1 MSKHVLLNNV
11 DHKDLRI
18 ITTRGAEYGDNV
30 MLAATFPA
38 EFRNLQA
45 HYPIVFRKN
54 AQGQFEPVALL
65 GFKEGQNLFLT
76 EQYRARVHRDASLIA
91 EDARPSS
98 GWDATYIPMTLER
111 LPFLIGFSHDRQP
124 MMHIDLAHPRVS
136 RTQGEPIFRE
146 HGGNTEFLERMSSL
160 LLAIHNGL
168 AATEHFI
175 GALLQHD
182 LLESF
187 VLDIQ
192 LNDGSQNRLAGFY
205 TIKEERLLD
214 LNGAT
219 LEQLNRAGHL
229 QAIYMALASL
239 SHFRALIE
247 RVNKLNAG
255 DR

>member
-11 DHKDLRI
+11 DHKDLRV

-54 AQGQFEPVALL
+54 AQAQFEPVALL
-65 GFKEGQNLFLT
+65 GFKDGQNLFLS
-76 EQYRARVHRDASLIA
+76 EH
-91 EDARPSS
+91 
-98 GWDATYIPMTLER
+98 GWDATYIPMTIER
-111 LPFLIGFSHDRQP
+111 LPFLIGFSPDRQP
-124 MMHIDLAHPRVS
+124 MMHIDLEHPRVS
-136 RTQGEPIFRE
+136 RTEGEPIFRE
-146 HGGNTEFLERMSSL
+146 FGGNTDFLERMSSL
-160 LLAIHNGL
+160 LLAIHQGL
-168 AATEHFI
+168 AATEPFI
-175 GALLQHD
+175 GALLQYE

-214 LNGAT
+214 LNGAV
-219 LEQLNRAGHL
+219 LERLNRAGHL
-229 QAIYMALASL
+229 QAIYMAIASL
-239 SHFRALIE
+239 SQFRALIE
-247 RVNKLNAG
+247 RVNKLNAA